1 MSQGSPVALTTAV
14 SALLVSVTACGASL
28 GSGPQAC
35 TEIGAVAGISL
46 TVASSYAPEV
56 EAVELEACWEGTCRP
71 IAVELHPGHDIVDLG
86 CDSALPEGSCSATA
100 TPNGT
105 LSGFAEVQ
113 DLPEAEVQTVATVTH
128 PDGSES
134 ATAPLTAAARMV
146 YPNGEQCPGAAPQL
160 GLTLDRSGL
169 HPTERG

>member
-1 MSQGSPVALTTAV
+1 MSHRSPVALTTAV
-14 SALLVSVTACGASL
+14 SALLVSLTACGASL

-46 TVASSYAPEV
+46 TVASSFAPEV

-71 IAVELHPGHDIVDLG
+71 VAVELYPGEDMVDLG

-105 LSGFAEVQ
+105 LTGFTEVRG
-113 DLPEAEVQTVATVTH
+113 LPEADVESVATVTH
-128 PDGSES
+128 PDGSETT
-134 ATAPLTAAARMV
+134 TAPLTAAARMV

-160 GLTLDRSGL
+160 GLLLDGTGL
-169 HPTERG
+169 HPA